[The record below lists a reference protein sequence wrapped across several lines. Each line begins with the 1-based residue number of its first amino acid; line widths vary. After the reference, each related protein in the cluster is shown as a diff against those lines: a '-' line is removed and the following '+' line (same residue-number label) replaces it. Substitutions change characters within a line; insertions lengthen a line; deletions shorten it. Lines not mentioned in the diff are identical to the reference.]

1 MKKNN
6 IKILAFAMTLCV
18 STTLSACATNIVDTQ
33 EANKVTSNSL
43 ISEEQAYD
51 SSDTSSSNFTA
62 EAYENNEAIS
72 SEEQAKDEETRRN
85 EIAEQYSAYESY
97 GMTYDKENDR
107 FSYNGQIVRCFK
119 DQLSSEDTRSFFFDG
134 GVIDVEAIRDV
145 NGTLTG
151 LKQSSDADFKARTE
165 KQEEI
170 KAEFDAAGITGNS
183 GSFELGDP
191 NYRDDSL
198 DAYATFGISFDKA
211 SDNWMYDGKIIH
223 ILYDADH
230 NTYCDNSASDG
241 INIKVIRDKN
251 DNIEKLV
258 ETETQELE
266 RYVK

>member
-6 IKILAFAMTLCV
+6 IKILALTMTLCV
-18 STTLSACATNIVDTQ
+18 STALSACAANATDTQ
-33 EANKVTSNSL
+33 QSNNVTSNSL

-134 GVIDVEAIRDV
+134 GVIDV
-145 NGTLTG
+145 
-151 LKQSSDADFKARTE
+151 
-165 KQEEI
+165 
-170 KAEFDAAGITGNS
+170 
-183 GSFELGDP
+183 
-191 NYRDDSL
+191 
-198 DAYATFGISFDKA
+198 
-211 SDNWMYDGKIIH
+211 
-223 ILYDADH
+223 
-230 NTYCDNSASDG
+230 
-241 INIKVIRDKN
+241 
-251 DNIEKLV
+251 
-258 ETETQELE
+258 
-266 RYVK
+266 